1 MQASKNLIVSRAL
14 SVWDTIINFADA
26 NGVPLDKSQFTV
38 IGHGVSQSLYP
49 NPKTDEQWLRNMRVV
64 FRIIQI
70 EAEEEAFEPL
80 D

>member
-1 MQASKNLIVSRAL
+1 MSRAL
-14 SVWDTIINFADA
+14 NVRNTIIKFAEA
-26 NGVPLDKSQFTV
+26 NDVPFDKSQFTV
-38 IGHGVSQSLYP
+38 IGHGVSQPLYP
-49 NPKTDEQWLRNMRVV
+49 VPKTKEQWIRNMRVV